1 MDRALISINSKGK
14 KCMNEKEQAVR
25 SIPLFEQ
32 LDASQRELLARAANM
47 EHIPKGGL
55 YFSEQAAAKGLHVL
69 VSGRV
74 KLFKVSDD
82 GKEQTIYLFG
92 PGEPFCLCSL
102 FSDGQ
107 MPANLAAL
115 EASRVLVI
123 APDRFE
129 RLAAE
134 APSLLLAIL
143 RVMAH
148 RLKEAMNMIDAL
160 ALKQIPSRVASYF
173 LTHGQDGRVRL
184 GITHRE
190 FSKVMGVTP
199 EALSRSLKRMAE
211 FGLIRQQGDVFLLE
225 DMAGLEK
232 CRDGLF
238 M

>member
-160 ALKQIPSRVASYF
+160 ALKQIPSRVALVFPDARAGWAGAPGHYAPGVF
-173 LTHGQDGRVRL
+173 QGHGRNARGIVAVAQTHGR
-184 GITHRE
+184 
-190 FSKVMGVTP
+190 
-199 EALSRSLKRMAE
+199 
-211 FGLIRQQGDVFLLE
+211 IRADPA
-225 DMAGLEK
+225 AG
-232 CRDGLF
+232 
-238 M
+238 